1 MKTRIIPLLTVLL
14 TLSLCGFA
22 QQRRV
27 QNKPYMD
34 QRLFHFGILVGTHL
48 QDIEFQNTGLATY
61 LDDQG
66 AEHPSH
72 VVVDQDRW
80 DAGFTVGALG
90 ELRLSSHLQFRI
102 APALLFGTRHLTYRN
117 LMATDARGN
126 AAEQQQELK
135 TAYISS
141 ACDLIFGAER
151 FNNYRPY
158 VMVGIN
164 PMFNLSNGSSNEYIR
179 LQRPDVFL
187 EIGVGCDFYLPFFK
201 LRPEL
206 KFMYGLTDVYDKSH
220 ATTIK
225 DKNML
230 PYTMAAKA
238 AHSKMVAL
246 TFYFE

>member
-1 MKTRIIPLLTVLL
+1 MKTKIITLLTVFLAA
-14 TLSLCGFA
+14 SPHGFA

-27 QNKPYMD
+27 QNKPYID
-34 QRLFHFGILVGTHL
+34 QRPFHFGILVGTHL
-48 QDIEFQNTGLATY
+48 QDIEFQNAGLATY
-61 LDDQG
+61 LDEEG
-66 AEHPSH
+66 TEHQSH

-80 DAGFTVGALG
+80 NAGFTVGALG
-90 ELRLSSHLQFRI
+90 EFRISTHLQFRI

-117 LMATDARGN
+117 LSATDGEGM
-126 AAEQQQELK
+126 AAEQRQELK

-141 ACDLIFGAER
+141 ACDLVFGAER

-158 VMVGIN
+158 VMAGIN
-164 PMFNLSNGSSNEYIR
+164 PMFNLSNSSGNEYIR
-179 LQRPDVFL
+179 LKRSDVFL
-187 EIGVGCDFYLPFFK
+187 EIGAGCDFYLPFFK

-206 KFMYGLTDVYDKSH
+206 KFMYGLTDVYDKHH
-220 ATTIK
+220 AKNIR

-230 PYTMAAKA
+230 PFTMAAKA

>member
-1 MKTRIIPLLTVLL
+1 MKTRIFTLLTVLL
-14 TLSLCGFA
+14 TLSPCGFA

-34 QRLFHFGILVGTHL
+34 QRVFHFGILVGTHW
-48 QDIEFQNTGLATY
+48 QDIEFRNTGLTTY
-61 LDDQG
+61 VDEDG
-66 AEHPSH
+66 VEHQSH

-90 ELRLSSHLQFRI
+90 ELRLSTHLQFRI
-102 APALLFGTRHLTYRN
+102 APALLFGTRHLTYHN
-117 LMATDARGN
+117 LLATDAKGN
-126 AAEQQQELK
+126 AVEQQQELK

-141 ACDLIFGAER
+141 AFDLIFGAER

-158 VMVGIN
+158 VMAGIN
-164 PMFNLSNGSSNEYIR
+164 PMFNLSNSSGNEAIR
-179 LQRPDVFL
+179 LKRSDVVL
-187 EIGVGCDFYLPFFK
+187 EVGVGCDFYLPFFK

-206 KFMYGLTDVYDKSH
+206 KFMYGLTDSYDKSH
-220 ATTIK
+220 INRIK

-230 PYTMAAKA
+230 PFTMAAKA